1 MFKRPR
7 HQLVSKI
14 LAAFDAGFLR
24 DNSCYFGG
32 GTRIAMELDEYRE
45 SMDIDL
51 LCADIA
57 GYRTIRTGITDSSL
71 GPLVVQPLPLARE
84 VRADMYGIRTF
95 FDVDGEKIKFEIVFE
110 ARINLTSQQLPGLS
124 VPCLDRLSCFA
135 EKLLANTDRWA
146 DRSVLSRDI
155 IDLAFM
161 ASHWGDIPQEA
172 WTLAENAY
180 GTSVRAGLSK
190 AIKMLQSDSAYFE
203 HCISVMAITETERLK
218 SGLKIL
224 GDSNAS

>member
-95 FDVDGEKIKFEIVFE
+95 FDVDGEK
-110 ARINLTSQQLPGLS
+110 
-124 VPCLDRLSCFA
+124 
-135 EKLLANTDRWA
+135 
-146 DRSVLSRDI
+146 
-155 IDLAFM
+155 
-161 ASHWGDIPQEA
+161 
-172 WTLAENAY
+172 
-180 GTSVRAGLSK
+180 
-190 AIKMLQSDSAYFE
+190 
-203 HCISVMAITETERLK
+203 
-218 SGLKIL
+218 
-224 GDSNAS
+224 